1 MKSSNFLQ
9 IMAVA
14 LTTRCSLKKQGK
26 LITEIDHFI
35 DITKNKELK
44 RNLVYISQSLNPTI
58 RIFKLE
64 LANFQDCKKSVI
76 T

>member
-64 LANFQDCKKSVI
+64 LANFQDCKKSV
-76 T
+76 TT

>member
-64 LANFQDCKKSVI
+64 LANFQDCKK
-76 T
+76 